1 MRATPLLVAAALGF
15 TLVVPFPSH
24 GSDEDYR
31 KGVQLAKERR
41 YREALVY
48 LDRAAKAEPHRGD
61 IHYNLGNV
69 LFRLGEFPDAAKAY
83 RKAISLNP
91 QDTDAYFNLAMTYS
105 VMDQMEEALEVLEEL
120 LRHDPEDVEAHYRL
134 ALGYYSLGQWKKA
147 QEHILKAKELHFPV
161 PPALEEAV
169 RSRLSP
175 ESTPG
180 RKKGQDH

>member
-1 MRATPLLVAAALGF
+1 MRPSLFLIALAIGV
-15 TLVVPFPSH
+15 TLTAPSLSH
-24 GSDEDYR
+24 GSDEDYQ
-31 KGVQLAKERR
+31 KGMELAKEHR

-61 IHYNLGNV
+61 ILYNLGNV
-69 LFRLGEFPDAAKAY
+69 LFRLGEFPDAVRAY

-105 VMDQMEEALEVLEEL
+105 VMDRMEDALKVLEEL

-134 ALGYYSLGQWKKA
+134 ALGYYSLGHWKKA
-147 QEHILKAKELHFPV
+147 YGHISKAKELHFPV

-175 ESTPG
+175 GSTPG
-180 RKKGQDH
+180 RKEREVH